1 MENGIPD
8 IYLGNSSDEDS
19 QSSIEDETQNIE
31 LSSSDPESDASI
43 SSIDDSSDSSDL
55 SSTDFQDASE
65 IIQEPAKLSYYRLEN
80 KPRLFQ
86 GNINYLRFFQ
96 AEKRRFLSYTSP
108 FGRSNLVGTYVSTA
122 GFRYRRKDEVNEAG
136 TYWSADDKDTFFELL
151 ARYSIHRADIIQE
164 KLPSKSIADILDYY
178 KLLKREL
185 QQYKRHKRR
194 LLKLVSYD
202 EIPASYEMSSEFI
215 EMEESQAFLLRSV
228 ANMRDSDTN
237 FRFKK
242 MHPGLNEQDL
252 LDYERMADMA
262 NALYANNQLL
272 DPATGIKRRLSKPM
286 VLDEETKYILRHVA
300 KNMAYEVVL
309 TVLEDKI
316 EAHDEFEITQS
327 DVHRALAQM
336 KVRRPIKLKD
346 YWSNIGWRLGLE
358 FGRQMPSG
366 RQRLN
371 KLVPYE
377 INGLE
382 EPRQKEKTPIF
393 DIEGDEIEQ
402 VMDGALPF
410 ESAVLNPTPVSEL
423 SQKPAVAEP
432 DEVLSEQLLELE
444 TALLERK
451 DHEESVK
458 QENWLLHYLSCR
470 ENEIMQN
477 DADLIHEYVEN
488 KYRDHEPGELP
499 KVPDHPHIT
508 NEMLFLHS
516 FDYANYESD

>member
-8 IYLGNSSDEDS
+8 IFLGGSSDDDS
-19 QSSIEDETQNIE
+19 QSSIEDETQDIE
-31 LSSSDPESDASI
+31 LSSSEPESDASI
-43 SSIDDSSDSSDL
+43 SSIDENSDSSDL
-55 SSTDFQDASE
+55 SSTDFHDASE
-65 IIQEPAKLSYYRLEN
+65 IIQEPAKLSYYRLQN

-96 AEKRRFLSYTSP
+96 AEKSRFLSCTSLL
-108 FGRSNLVGTYVSTA
+108 GRSNLVGTYVSSA
-122 GFRYRRKDEVNEAG
+122 GFRYRRKNEVNEAG
-136 TYWSADDKDTFFELL
+136 TYWSADDKDAFFELL

-215 EMEESQAFLLRSV
+215 EMEESQAFLIRSV
-228 ANMRDSDTN
+228 ANMRDSDAN

-242 MHPGLNEQDL
+242 THPGLNEQEL
-252 LDYERMADMA
+252 LDYERMTDLA
-262 NALYANNQLL
+262 NTVYANNQLL
-272 DPATGIKRRLSKPM
+272 DAASGLKRKLSKPM

-300 KNMAYEVVL
+300 QNMAYEVVL

-316 EAHDEFEITQS
+316 EAYDEFEITQS
-327 DVHRALAQM
+327 DVYRALAQM

-346 YWSNIGWRLGLE
+346 YWSNIGWRLGLD

-366 RQRLN
+366 RQRLSR
-371 KLVPYE
+371 LVPYE

-382 EPRQKEKTPIF
+382 EPQKKEDTAVF
-393 DIEGDEIEQ
+393 DSEGDEIEQ

-410 ESAVLNPTPVSEL
+410 ESAVLNATPVSEL
-423 SQKPAVAEP
+423 SQKPSVAEP
-432 DEVLSEQLLELE
+432 DEVVSEQLLELE

-470 ENEIMQN
+470 EDEIMLN
-477 DADLIHEYVEN
+477 DADLIREYVEN
-488 KYRDHEPGELP
+488 KYQDEEPAALP
-499 KVPDHPHIT
+499 EIPDHAHIT